1 MGRTKLV
8 GAIIAMLALHLVIL
22 ACATVPPPQAQVKTA
37 VLAKSGDTVQLFH
50 GGNKLAKDEF
60 CRNAVVA
67 VYRYSQSN
75 AGGSQK
81 SEVGKIRI
89 TGFVDDHYLEGVVVE
104 GTLKDGD
111 IAVQPNSACLI
122 RMLDGVM
129 GDSTYKIP

>member
-60 CRNAVVA
+60 CLNAVVA

-122 RMLDGVM
+122 RMPDGM
-129 GDSTYKIP
+129 MDSTYKIP

>member
-1 MGRTKLV
+1 MGRMKLV
-8 GAIIAMLALHLVIL
+8 GATIAMLALHLVIP

-75 AGGSQK
+75 AGSKK

-89 TGFVDDHYLEGVVVE
+89 TGFVGDHYLEGVVVE

-122 RMLDGVM
+122 RMPDGVM
-129 GDSTYKIP
+129 GDSNYKIP

>member
-8 GAIIAMLALHLVIL
+8 GAIIAMLALHLVIP

-75 AGGSQK
+75 AGSKK

-89 TGFVDDHYLEGVVVE
+89 TGFVGDHYLEGVVVE